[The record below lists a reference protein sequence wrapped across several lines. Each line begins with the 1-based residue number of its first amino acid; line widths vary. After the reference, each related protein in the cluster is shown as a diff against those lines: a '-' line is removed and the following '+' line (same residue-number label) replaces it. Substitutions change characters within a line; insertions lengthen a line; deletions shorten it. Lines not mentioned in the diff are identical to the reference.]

1 METGAGLNHPGIEP
15 SAKAA
20 RLVPDASFA
29 HPQTRSCAASL
40 SKAHPR
46 APAAGAASGPTSER
60 TTPHDGRCISARPAG
75 RGAKTK
81 PAMNTTPIPWEQ
93 RQHFGALDWARNH
106 HDIAVVD
113 AKGTIVL
120 QLRFEQTPEGWANL
134 RAALAPFGPA
144 LAVAV
149 ETNQGLAVEQLL
161 DAACT
166 VYPVNPKSASH
177 YRERK
182 APAGAKDDQ
191 RDAWSLA
198 DALRVDGHGWR
209 PLVPDDPL
217 VAELRLLTRDEVA
230 LIGQRTALINE
241 LRCALATYYP
251 AALAA
256 FDTWTCEGCWSFVE
270 TFPTPSALA
279 AAGPKKWEKFLRAHH
294 LWKEATIEK
303 RLAIFA
309 SVAELSGAP
318 ATVAAKSFMAVS
330 LVRVLH
336 VLETQLEAY
345 RTRIQECFARH
356 PDSDLFG
363 SLPGAG
369 VKLAPRLLAEIGDNR
384 ARFATAEGLQA
395 YAGTAPVTF
404 QSGQIEKHL
413 VRRAC
418 QPFLRSALHLW
429 ADRSRLSCAWAEDYY
444 RAHRAKGQSHACAL
458 RCLGQRWVKILWKM
472 WQTNTPYDEARHLTN
487 QRKHGSPFAP
497 TPTPLNA

>member
-1 METGAGLNHPGIEP
+1 MHPKIIP
-15 SAKAA
+15 
-20 RLVPDASFA
+20 AST
-29 HPQTRSCAASL
+29 P
-40 SKAHPR
+40 
-46 APAAGAASGPTSER
+46 APLAWKER
-60 TTPHDGRCISARPAG
+60 
-75 RGAKTK
+75 K
-81 PAMNTTPIPWEQ
+81 
-93 RQHFGALDWARNH
+93 HFGALDWARDH

-113 AKGTIVL
+113 GNGTIVCE
-120 QLRFEQTPEGWANL
+120 LRFEHTPEGWQSL
-134 RAALAPFGPA
+134 HAALAPFGPS
-144 LAVAV
+144 LAIAV

-161 DAACT
+161 DAGDT
-166 VYPVNPKSASH
+166 VYPVNPKSAVR

-198 DALRVDGHGWR
+198 DALRVDGHAWK

-230 LIGQRTALINE
+230 LIGQRTALVNQ
-241 LRCALATYYP
+241 LRAALGAYYP

-256 FDTWTCEGCWSFVE
+256 FDTWTCAGCWTFVE
-270 TFPTPSALA
+270 TFPTPAALVK
-279 AAGPKKWEKFLRAHH
+279 AGPKKWEKFLRQHQ
-294 LWKEATIEK
+294 LWKEATREK

-309 SVAELSGAP
+309 AAESLGGAP
-318 ATVAAKSFMAVS
+318 GTVAAKSLLAVS
-330 LVRVLH
+330 LARILH
-336 VLETQLEAY
+336 ALQTQLDAY
-345 RTRIQECFARH
+345 RERIQERFSQH
-356 PDSDLFG
+356 PDSGLFG

-369 VKLAPRLLAEIGDNR
+369 VKLAPRLLAELGDNR

-429 ADRSRLSCAWAEDYY
+429 ADRSRLTCAWADDHY

-458 RCLGQRWVKILWKM
+458 RCLGQRSVKILWKM
-472 WQTNTPYDEARHLTN
+472 WQTSTPFDEARHLAN

-497 TPTPLNA
+497 APVPKNA

>member
-1 METGAGLNHPGIEP
+1 
-15 SAKAA
+15 
-20 RLVPDASFA
+20 
-29 HPQTRSCAASL
+29 
-40 SKAHPR
+40 
-46 APAAGAASGPTSER
+46 
-60 TTPHDGRCISARPAG
+60 
-75 RGAKTK
+75 
-81 PAMNTTPIPWEQ
+81 MNATPIPWEQ
-93 RQHFGALDWARNH
+93 RQHFGALDWARDH
-106 HDIAVVD
+106 HDIAIVD
-113 AKGTIVL
+113 AKGSIVL
-120 QLRFEQTPEGWANL
+120 QLRFEQTPEGWLNL
-134 RAALAPFGPA
+134 RQALAPFGPA

-161 DAACT
+161 DAGCA

-209 PLVPDDPL
+209 RLVPDDPL

-230 LIGQRTALINE
+230 LISQRTALINE
-241 LRCALATYYP
+241 LRCALTAYYP

-256 FDTWTCEGCWSFVE
+256 FDTWTCQGCWTFVE
-270 TFPTPSALA
+270 TFPTPADLA
-279 AAGPKKWEKFLRAHH
+279 KAGRKKWEKFLRAHQ
-294 LWKEATIEK
+294 LWKEATAEK

-309 SVAELSGAP
+309 SAAELSGAP
-318 ATVAAKSFMAVS
+318 ATVAAKSFLAVS

-336 VLETQLEAY
+336 VLQAQLDAY
-345 RTRIQECFARH
+345 RERIQQRFTQH
-356 PDSDLFG
+356 PDSGLFG
-363 SLPGAG
+363 SLPGTG
-369 VKLAPRLLAEIGDNR
+369 VKLAPRLLAELGDNR

-429 ADRSRLSCAWAEDYY
+429 ADRSRLTCAWADDYY

-472 WQTNTPYDEARHLTN
+472 WQTSTPYDEARHLAN
-487 QRKHGSPFAP
+487 QRKHGSPFALAP
-497 TPTPLNA
+497 VPQNA